1 VLESKSKCLLRGDD
15 EFKRSNEHEKGKR
28 NERKLTSKVAEFAAE
43 KFEGTV
49 DSASVSERLE
59 TCNRDKEQG
68 DERSTT
74 LACARAGGRA
84 RHR

>member
-1 VLESKSKCLLRGDD
+1 MPLKS
-15 EFKRSNEHEKGKR
+15 
-28 NERKLTSKVAEFAAE
+28 
-43 KFEGTV
+43 FEGTV

-74 LACARAGGRA
+74 LWCARASGRVTDEQRNEAKAAQRGEGSARCVGSDSAEDGGEP
-84 RHR
+84 RH